1 MINMMVVVDSCK
13 GDGMIEN
20 IILKLGS
27 A

>member
-20 IILKLGS
+20 IVLKLGS